1 MRKTNIIM
9 LGSLSKGKTR
19 EYRELFRVYPEID
32 FKALG
37 EIVWNP
43 ASFQEVEN
51 ANTYYDNAYAK
62 GQLAHYA
69 AKVPTIADD
78 SGLEVDAL
86 EGRPG
91 VRSHRFAEPKR
102 AESQDEANNRK
113 LLEELKS
120 VPREKRTALPGGAAG
135 HAARFVCTIVFFV
148 EGVVLS
154 ATGTLEG
161 TILETPRG
169 EHGFG
174 YDPLF
179 LPNGSEKTLAELAMD
194 AKNQISHR
202 ARALK
207 ALMMQIREKKIE
219 LVRP

>member
-9 LGSLSKGKTR
+9 LGSLNKGKAR
-19 EYRELFRVYPEID
+19 EYRELFRAYPEID

-43 ASFQEVEN
+43 TSFQEVEN

-62 GQLAHYA
+62 GQLAHFA
-69 AKVPTIADD
+69 AKVPAIADD
-78 SGLEVDAL
+78 TGLEVDAL

-91 VRSHRFAEPKR
+91 VHSHRFAEPR
-102 AESQDEANNRK
+102 RGESQDAANNRK
-113 LLEELKS
+113 LLEQLKD
-120 VPREKRTALPGGAAG
+120 VPREKRVTLPGGTAG
-135 HAARFVCTIVFFV
+135 YTARFVCTIVFFV
-148 EGVVLS
+148 EGVVLN

-161 TILETPRG
+161 VVLETPRG

-179 LPNGSEKTLAELAMD
+179 LPNGSEKTLAELAID

-202 ARALK
+202 ARALRT
-207 ALMMQIREKKIE
+207 LMMQIREKKIE

>member
-1 MRKTNIIM
+1 M

-19 EYRELFRVYPEID
+19 EYRELFRAYPEIE
-32 FKALG
+32 FKAL
-37 EIVWNP
+37 EDIVWNP

-51 ANTYYDNAYAK
+51 GNTYYDNAYAK
-62 GQLAHYA
+62 GQLAHFA
-69 AKVPTIADD
+69 AKVPTISDD

-86 EGRPG
+86 GGQPG
-91 VRSHRFAEPKR
+91 VRSHRYAEPKR
-102 AESQDEANNRK
+102 GEGRDEANNRK
-113 LLEELKS
+113 LLEDLKGFS
-120 VPREKRTALPGGAAG
+120 GEKRG
-135 HAARFVCTIVFFV
+135 ARFACTIVFFV

-161 TILETPRG
+161 TILDGPRG
-169 EHGFG
+169 KQGFG

-179 LPNGSEKTLAELAMD
+179 LPNGSGKTLAEMSMEE
-194 AKNQISHR
+194 KNKLSHR

-207 ALMMQIREKKIE
+207 ALMAQIRDKKIE

>member
-1 MRKTNIIM
+1 M

-19 EYRELFRVYPEID
+19 EYRELFRAYPEID

-43 ASFQEVEN
+43 TSFQTVEN

-69 AKVPTIADD
+69 AKLPTIADD

-86 EGRPG
+86 GGRPG
-91 VRSHRFAEPKR
+91 VRAHRFAEPKR
-102 AESQDEANNRK
+102 GEAQDFANNRK
-113 LLEELKS
+113 LLEELKG
-120 VPREKRTALPGGAAG
+120 LPGENRG
-135 HAARFVCTIVFFV
+135 ARFACTIVFFV

-161 TILETPRG
+161 TILEAPRG
-169 EHGFG
+169 DQGFG

-179 LPNGSEKTLAELAMD
+179 LPKGSDKTLAEMSTED
-194 AKNQISHR
+194 KNKISHR

-207 ALMMQIREKKIE
+207 ALMMQIRDKKIE